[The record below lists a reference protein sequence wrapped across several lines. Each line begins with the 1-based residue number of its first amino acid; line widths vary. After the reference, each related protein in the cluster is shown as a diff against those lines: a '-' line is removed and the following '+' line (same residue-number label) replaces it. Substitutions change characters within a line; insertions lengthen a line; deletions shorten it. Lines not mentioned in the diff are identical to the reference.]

1 MLSNWQYSDA
11 CCKVQNTVYDW
22 YICVILIDQKFV
34 SPLNLALVI
43 HLLNSA
49 NPFVRCIACFF
60 LFFFF
65 KKSSKKWSHLLIC
78 PAWCRCWECDVIIF
92 SMLWW
97 LILLE
102 NRFHLFW
109 WSWMFLTSMTLMHDL
124 LIPVTFPKFMLSQIP
139 KVILA
144 CILKNLGLHWNEWFG
159 NLWCT
164 FFH

>member
-11 CCKVQNTVYDW
+11 CCKVQSTVYHW
-22 YICVILIDQKFV
+22 YICVILIDPKFV
-34 SPLNLALVI
+34 SPLKLALVV
-43 HLLNSA
+43 HMLDSA
-49 NPFVRCIACFF
+49 APFLRCIACFF
-60 LFFFF
+60 LYFFFNIPV
-65 KKSSKKWSHLLIC
+65 SEATCWS
-78 PAWCRCWECDVIIF
+78 AQQWFRCWECDVVIF

-97 LILLE
+97 LILSE

-109 WSWMFLTSMTLMHDL
+109 WSWMFLTSMTLMHGL

-144 CILKNLGLHWNEWFG
+144 CILKDLGLHWNEWFE
-159 NLWCT
+159 LWYT